1 MDIEFNSLQE
11 LFKRIKPALTTRVR
25 ELYRLGYDYL
35 KEEDIWNYLKTT
47 NWRDA
52 KDLSLAEMV
61 NDILE
66 VDEFKIDRY
75 MKDKLKVTTR
85 SIYLEKGDQIDENE
99 STINLSTTERSH

>member
-1 MDIEFNSLQE
+1 M
-11 LFKRIKPALTTRVR
+11 
-25 ELYRLGYDYL
+25 
-35 KEEDIWNYLKTT
+35 EEKY
-47 NWRDA
+47 
-52 KDLSLAEMV
+52 MV